1 LVMEEAAPLS
11 PEDQKT
17 IATIATRLQA
27 LLFMSHHQKAVICCE
42 LVAQVRAGATP
53 KDLYSYY
60 DYIPRHVIYKV
71 ISRARKAGVLS
82 PFKPVLQRKA
92 RSQVTQLGLGSMYVF
107 AQTCGD
113 DLLYWIVKN
122 KPEGSTQCCGVYGR
136 CSKRA
141 SSRASS
147 QLNTACTIEPL
158 VRGTHTIHTLTPHIT

>member
-1 LVMEEAAPLS
+1 MEEAAPLS

-113 DLLYWIVKN
+113 DLLYW
-122 KPEGSTQCCGVYGR
+122 
-136 CSKRA
+136 
-141 SSRASS
+141 
-147 QLNTACTIEPL
+147 L
-158 VRGTHTIHTLTPHIT
+158 VAQQARRVDGWRSLWRRSLRDAMFEDEDEADAKA

>member
-1 LVMEEAAPLS
+1 MEEAAPLS

-53 KDLYSYY
+53 KDLSSYY

-107 AQTCGD
+107 AQICGD

-122 KPEGSTQCCGVYGR
+122 KPEGSTAAEFMAAILR
-136 CSKRA
+136 DAMFDDEDEKNA
-141 SSRASS
+141 EA
-147 QLNTACTIEPL
+147 
-158 VRGTHTIHTLTPHIT
+158 

>member
-1 LVMEEAAPLS
+1 
-11 PEDQKT
+11 
-17 IATIATRLQA
+17 
-27 LLFMSHHQKAVICCE
+27 MSHHQKAVICCE

-113 DLLYWIVKN
+113 DLLYWLSRN
-122 KPEGSTQCCGVYGR
+122 KPDGSTMAEFMAAILR
-136 CSKRA
+136 DAMFEEEDEADAKA
-141 SSRASS
+141 
-147 QLNTACTIEPL
+147 
-158 VRGTHTIHTLTPHIT
+158 